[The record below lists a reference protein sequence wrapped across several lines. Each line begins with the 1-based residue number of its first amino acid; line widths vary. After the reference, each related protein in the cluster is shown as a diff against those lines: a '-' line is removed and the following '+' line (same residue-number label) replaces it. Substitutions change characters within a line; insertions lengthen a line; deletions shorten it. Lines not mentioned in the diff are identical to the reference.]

1 MRVNS
6 GIYNG
11 MKLLAPEGRDTRP
24 LGAKIRQAV
33 GNMLAPYC
41 DEAQML
47 DLFAGT
53 GSVGISMVSRGAGGC
68 VFVESNR
75 QTLKFL
81 EKNLAELRRRAEKN
95 DPNQLPR
102 IELIAADM
110 RKVWRLIG
118 NHGPYDLIWADPP
131 FKDAVS
137 LWPEIKEQCTVFLKA
152 GGILGIQTD
161 LPSGKIILEA
171 HQDDKNWTLMK
182 QKKYGGSMVFLFER
196 LAE

>member
-1 MRVNS
+1 LRVNS

-11 MKLLAPEGRDTRP
+11 MKLVAPEGRDTRP

-33 GNMLAPYC
+33 GNMLAPYS
-41 DEAQML
+41 DDAFML

-53 GSVGISMVSRGAGGC
+53 GSVGISMISRGAKGC

-81 EKNLAELRRRAEKN
+81 EKNISELMRRAEKN
-95 DPNQLPR
+95 DDGKLPQ

-110 RKVWRLIG
+110 RKVWRMIAG
-118 NHGPYDLIWADPP
+118 FGPYDLIWADPP

-137 LWPEIKEQCTVFLKA
+137 MWPEIKEQCTVFLKP

-161 LPSGKIILEA
+161 LPSGKAILET
-171 HQDDKNWTLMK
+171 HEDDKNWTLMK